1 MVTVPIRDEYFEIL
15 TALGD
20 LQSGVDLALQRFALE
35 RITTKIA
42 ELREQDAEYQSKYG
56 LDYPTFTRRIMADE
70 EFLEHVER
78 KIEKKWEADLFDWEF
93 CFKGVEDWTRKLQHI
108 LLG

>member
-1 MVTVPIRDEYFEIL
+1 MVTVPIKDEYFEIL

-42 ELREQDAEYQSKYG
+42 ELREQDTAYQSKYG
-56 LDYPTFTRRIMADE
+56 LDYPTFARRTVEDE

-78 KIEKKWEADLFDWEF
+78 EVEKMWEADLSDWEF
-93 CFKGVEDWTRKLQHI
+93 CFKGVEDWTRKLPHI
-108 LLG
+108 F